1 MTFIIIIIIK
11 SLIMISNLIFIGV
24 VVDFNKYETQD
35 FYNLVT
41 PTVRPPP

>member
-1 MTFIIIIIIK
+1 MVK
-11 SLIMISNLIFIGV
+11 SLIMIANLPFIGV

-41 PTVRPPP
+41 PTARPPP